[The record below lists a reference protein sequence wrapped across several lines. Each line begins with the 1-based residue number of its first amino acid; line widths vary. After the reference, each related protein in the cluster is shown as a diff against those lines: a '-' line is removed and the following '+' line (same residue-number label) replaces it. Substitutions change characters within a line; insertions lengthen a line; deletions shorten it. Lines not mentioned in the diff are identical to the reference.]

1 MPCVGVNVWM
11 QHCLI
16 PFSFY
21 IHIYYGAYLS
31 VVVVVFFFVVF
42 FFLLEEWVCPKS
54 DLHHFVFDFSY
65 VIWYS
70 LLTLPFL
77 FLYLYF
83 TVLYLQ

>member
-21 IHIYYGAYLS
+21 IHIYYRAYLS
-31 VVVVVFFFVVF
+31 VVVVFFLL

-77 FLYLYF
+77 FLYF